1 MEACASAL
9 RGLITAAPGYK
20 LVAADLAN
28 IEGRFMAW
36 VAGED
41 WKIAA
46 YAAYDRGEGPD
57 LYKVAYARPFRI
69 DPSDIADEG
78 DWRRQVGKVMELA
91 LQFGGGVGAFCSM
104 AETYGLRLEELAA
117 MAWSTIPAAVKRQ
130 SQQLWHKAVK
140 QRRTYGLE
148 ERVWIVCQSLVTLWR
163 DAHPMVVAFWSA
175 LDSATKDAIRSPA
188 KKFKAGTRITVDR
201 QGNWLRVRLP
211 SGRYLNYP
219 APRIRTDGHFTS
231 RSFIGVDPYTKQWG
245 RIFTYGAKDAENVC
259 QGGCADILMDGV
271 MAAEEAGYRPV
282 LTVHDEIIAEAPDT
296 EEFTAEGLSKIMVES
311 SLWADSLPMAAKGK
325 TSYRYSK

>member
-9 RGLITAAPGYK
+9 RGLIIAPHGYK
-20 LVAADLAN
+20 LVSADLASV
-28 IEGRFMAW
+28 EGRFMAW

-41 WKIAA
+41 WKTAA
-46 YAAYDRGEGPD
+46 YAAYDKGEGPD
-57 LYKVAYARPFRI
+57 LYKVAYARAFGI

-78 DWRRQVGKVMELA
+78 DWRRQVGKVLELSM
-91 LQFGGGVGAFCSM
+91 QYYGGVGALCSM
-104 AETYGLRLEELAA
+104 AETYGLRLEELAVA
-117 MAWSTIPAAVKRQ
+117 AWPAIPLDTKRQ
-130 SQQLWHKAVK
+130 SQQLWAKAIK
-140 QRRTYGLE
+140 RRRTYGLE
-148 ERVWIVCQSLVTLWR
+148 ERVWVVCQSLVTMWR
-163 DAHPMVVAFWSA
+163 EANPMIVAFWAA
-175 LDSATKDAIRSPA
+175 LDNAMQGAIRAPG
-188 KKFKAGTRITVDR
+188 KMFRAGERITVDR
-201 QGNWLRVRLP
+201 IGNWLRIKLP

-219 APRIRTDGHFTS
+219 APRLKTDGRYTT
-231 RSFIGVDPYTKQWG
+231 RSFVGVNPYTKQWG
-245 RIFTYGAKDAENVC
+245 RIATYSGKDAENVC